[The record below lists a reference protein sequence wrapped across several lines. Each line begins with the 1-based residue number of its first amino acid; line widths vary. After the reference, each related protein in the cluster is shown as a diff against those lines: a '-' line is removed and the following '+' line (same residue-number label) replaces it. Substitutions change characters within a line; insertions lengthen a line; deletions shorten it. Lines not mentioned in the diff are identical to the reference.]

1 MKTCPS
7 LLPSSFS
14 SVLGCWSFTPV
25 ALMPVASSFIE
36 DAFSY
41 MFGFVVLIFGIP
53 ILFLVGW
60 LVVSHY
66 KEQERKHER
75 MEQRASF
82 MPQSKKKSSPSVPPA
97 PSTPAPATPPYAPY
111 NQDVLRIITSFY
123 QRNKQLEDKVEF
135 GMRINLLHKQNS
147 AIVKQEN
154 NLLKNEIAFLKGEL
168 ATFQLLYSQAY
179 SGNNFMQQNAEPYSA
194 SDDTSSPT
202 IDLWVNVENAYQ
214 A

>member
-1 MKTCPS
+1 
-7 LLPSSFS
+7 
-14 SVLGCWSFTPV
+14 
-25 ALMPVASSFIE
+25 MPVASSFIE

-41 MFGFVVLIFGIP
+41 MFGFVVLILGIP
-53 ILFLVGW
+53 LIFLVGW
-60 LVVSHY
+60 FVVSHY

-75 MEQRASF
+75 MEQRASS
-82 MPQSKKKSSPSVPPA
+82 MPQPKKKSSPSVPPA
-97 PSTPAPATPPYAPY
+97 PSTPAPAPTPYAPY
-111 NQDVLRIITSFY
+111 NQDVLRIITSVY

-179 SGNNFMQQNAEPYSA
+179 SGNNFMQPTAEPYSA
-194 SDDTSSPT
+194 PDDTSSPT
-202 IDLWVNVENAYQ
+202 IDLWVNVESAYQ